1 MYPVHNSSHKSFA
14 KRVRVR
20 RAEEKSSLKSRWEQ
34 SFHSLNILNK
44 GMQDCDIKEMKGAAK
59 GRSEG
64 LGDTFLHPQ

>member
-1 MYPVHNSSHKSFA
+1 
-14 KRVRVR
+14 VR